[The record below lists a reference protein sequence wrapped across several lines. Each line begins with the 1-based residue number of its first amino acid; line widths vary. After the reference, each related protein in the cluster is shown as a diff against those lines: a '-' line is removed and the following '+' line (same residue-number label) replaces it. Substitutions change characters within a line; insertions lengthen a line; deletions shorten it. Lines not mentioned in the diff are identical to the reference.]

1 MKKLLLGCLLVLVFL
16 PLAAS
21 ADVIILDSRAGV
33 ALSCVGDSRC
43 TGVTSTVAITPNGA
57 WSAPFGSSVWV
68 SWAQTG
74 TPDLSPSTANGTVM
88 TVTDSFTSPFPT
100 ITLSVMA
107 DDTTGVNISGG
118 AFSYAPALGGG
129 NTYTTCSDFVIGCRL
144 YGIGNLGPTAGIF
157 NIVVTPNTPYTITFD
172 THQEKGS
179 SFGLDYHI
187 VATPEPASL
196 ALLGSGLLGL
206 AAMARKKTWGK

>member
-33 ALSCVGDSRC
+33 SFTC
-43 TGVTSTVAITPNGA
+43 TGDPLCPAAGTTVVITKHTA
-57 WSAPFGSSVWV
+57 WANPFGTSSWV
-68 SWAQTG
+68 SYDATG
-74 TPDLSPSTANGTVM
+74 GGGLSPANGTIM
-88 TVTDSFTSPFPT
+88 TVKDSFTSPVSH

-118 AFSYAPALGGG
+118 LFSYLPALGGG
-129 NTYTTCSDFVIGCRL
+129 NTYATCSDFVIGCRL
-144 YGIGNLGPTAGIF
+144 PTAGVFSLI
-157 NIVVTPNTPYTITFD
+157 VTPGKAYTIDFD
-172 THQEKGS
+172 TQQVAGS
-179 SFGLDYHI
+179 AFGLDYEI